1 MKTNNKQQTIE
12 NKLDLSDRLCNTLN
26 KIEKEVENNFS
37 RYKRK
42 DNSFRIDIE
51 QEGKV
56 RKIEQLKDYLNTIL
70 IDYDMSI
77 TFAGGSYWNGYT
89 TILKLTIIE

>member
-1 MKTNNKQQTIE
+1 METTNNKQQE
-12 NKLDLSDRLCNTLN
+12 VQNKVKELFTL
-26 KIEKEVENNFS
+26 
-37 RYKRK
+37 YKV
-42 DNSFRIDIE
+42 NGLTFRIDIE

-77 TFAGGSYWNGYT
+77 NFAGGKYWNRYT